1 MRFPRQEYWSGL
13 PFPPPGD
20 LPNPGI
26 EPMSLMSPA
35 LAGEFFTKGN
45 NNEYYSIFAI
55 SAKRFYSFFLSL
67 FLCLSEHV
75 SVDEGFAPMFECHP
89 LHLSC
94 PCLSFLVVCLFLL
107 FSLGFPLFT
116 YQHSTSPTSSF
127 FQVALSYTH
136 THTHAH
142 TQIYIFNLLHQGK
155 IYTYKIHSL
164 FKILFNL
171 TNYSFLAVLGL
182 PCCVWAFS
190 SCDEQELSLVVV
202 CRLVLLQ
209 SMASRACRLQ

>member
-1 MRFPRQEYWSGL
+1 M
-13 PFPPPGD
+13 PPST
-20 LPNPGI
+20 
-26 EPMSLMSPA
+26 SL
-35 LAGEFFTKGN
+35 
-45 NNEYYSIFAI
+45 
-55 SAKRFYSFFLSL
+55 
-67 FLCLSEHV
+67 V
-75 SVDEGFAPMFECHP
+75 S
-89 LHLSC
+89 
-94 PCLSFLVVCLFLL
+94 LSFLSGCLSVSLI
-107 FSLGFPLFT
+107 FSWLPSFHLPTLNFPYLI
-116 YQHSTSPTSSF
+116 F
-127 FQVALSYTH
+127 FQVALSYTHTH